1 MGDAEDVGVH
11 GDALGI
17 LEGLAHDAVGGL
29 AAHAGEKNH
38 LSHLAPG
45 EAATVQL
52 AWIVPA
58 DELDKLLLNLSGAG
72 TYASFDES
80 DLALG
85 YVDIR
90 Q

>member
-1 MGDAEDVGVH
+1 MS
-11 GDALGI
+11 AL
-17 LEGLAHDAVGGL
+17 HAVG
-29 AAHAGEKNH
+29 AT
-38 LSHLAPG
+38 PG

-58 DELDKLLLNLSGAG
+58 DELDKLLLNLSGDG

-85 YVDIR
+85 YVDMR